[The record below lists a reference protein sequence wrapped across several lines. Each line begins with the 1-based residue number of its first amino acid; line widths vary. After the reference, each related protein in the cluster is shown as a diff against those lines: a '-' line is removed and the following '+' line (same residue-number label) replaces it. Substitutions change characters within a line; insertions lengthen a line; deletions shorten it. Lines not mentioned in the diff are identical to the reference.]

1 MQRTERVLKVAI
13 VQNGLITGEYLLR
26 DATKFTIGTS
36 YNVDVHVNGEGLPR
50 KTTLFFRKGPRYGFV
65 ILPGAH
71 GRVVSVEGRTYTL
84 DQLVNSEFSRIEKGA
99 PVVYL
104 DRLERGKIVIGDT
117 TFLFKYVE
125 LPPPPKLDLPAPKK
139 DWRYLG
145 ILAVSLIIHSFVMY
159 YLGTMKIN
167 EQPAE
172 SLEAIP
178 TRFAKL
184 IVEKPKKEEKPKPKK
199 LPMTRQERV
208 GPEKKKAEK
217 AQPKKEEAG
226 GGESTRVAKAAKPTR
241 EAVRKKVRS
250 VGVLAVLTAKGS
262 GGAVADVLSAGVGVT
277 GDLDKVLSEVGGV
290 GVARNTAEVLAAAK
304 RRRGAAGGG
313 GADIGEL
320 AVGPGE
326 SIGLGKHK
334 VVRVKSR
341 ILTGAFSSSG
351 SLDSRVIAR
360 VVKSGMGGIKYC
372 YEVGLKKNPK
382 LGGKVVVEFVIG
394 RTGRVSSARVAFSS
408 LGDSEVESCIVR
420 RILRFRFPPPK
431 NGSVKV
437 SYPFIFTSAG

>member
-13 VQNGLITGEYLLR
+13 VQNGLITGEFLLR
-26 DATKFTIGTS
+26 DTTKFTVGTG

-50 KTTLFFRKGPRYGFV
+50 KTTLFLRKGPRYGFV
-65 ILPGAH
+65 ILPGTH
-71 GRVVSVEGRTYTL
+71 GRVVSVEGRSYTL
-84 DQLVNSEFSRIEKGA
+84 DQLVNSEFSKIEKGA

-104 DRLERGKIVIGDT
+104 DRIERGKIVIGDT
-117 TFLFKYVE
+117 TFLFKYIE
-125 LPPPPKLDLPAPKK
+125 LPPPPKLDLPAPRR

-145 ILAVSLIIHSFVMY
+145 ILAVSLIIHTLLMY
-159 YLGTMKIN
+159 YLGTMKIKQ
-167 EQPAE
+167 QPAE
-172 SLEAIP
+172 TLQAIP
-178 TRFAKL
+178 ARFAKL
-184 IVEKPKKEEKPKPKK
+184 IVKKPQKLEKQKPKK
-199 LPMTRQERV
+199 LPMANREKI
-208 GPEKKKAEK
+208 GGEKKQVKV
-217 AQPKKEEAG
+217 QPKKEETG
-226 GGESTRVAKAAKPTR
+226 GGGSTRVAHAARPTK
-241 EAVRKKVRS
+241 EAIRKKVRS
-250 VGVLAVLTAKGS
+250 VGVLAVLTAKGG
-262 GGAVADVLSAGVGVT
+262 GGAVADVISAGVGVT

-290 GVARNTAEVLAAAK
+290 GIATNTEEVLAAAK

-334 VVRVKSR
+334 VVRVRSR
-341 ILTGAFSSSG
+341 ILTGAFSSTG
-351 SLDSRVIAR
+351 ALDSRIIAR
-360 VVKSGMGGIKYC
+360 VVKMGMGGIKFC
-372 YEVGLKKNPK
+372 YEMGLKRNPK
-382 LGGKVVVEFVIG
+382 LGGKVVVEFVIS
-394 RTGRVSSARVAFSS
+394 RSGRVSTARVAFSS